1 MYIKLLSQSSQV
13 ILIKLFDNKATTKWF
28 NQVSKIKFD
37 SAHQM
42 STFFTL
48 PKEDR
53 DKHIPYI
60 QNRWNDI
67 RSILNYLTSLDFKI
81 PFEIPDEYDF
91 DQNKLNLLHRF
102 FTYNAMWN
110 MTSKNPFDPNFK
122 INYDF
127 NKWHEIID
135 VINQSVHRLE
145 RFTETPNKEILK
157 DYPLHTIFVNM
168 NKNLNPEY
176 WTNFDLEEQEENYKY
191 RQYLLTGKPLVL
203 LDNSILGKS
212 YLQSFLEHDDPT
224 CKDCTGRL
232 GSFGNF
238 FIDLTKNRAKIYN
251 STEFKNW
258 LSKYNI
264 KNPPLEF
271 PIGSVID
278 HNIDSLDQ
286 LHLKGLN
293 FKIDNVIFTK
303 TI

>member
-1 MYIKLLSQSSQV
+1 
-13 ILIKLFDNKATTKWF
+13 LIKLFDNKATTKWF
-28 NQVSKIKFD
+28 NEVSKMKFD
-37 SAHQM
+37 SGYQM

-67 RSILNYLTSLDFKI
+67 KSILNYLTSLDFKI

-102 FTYNAMWN
+102 FTYNAMWD

-122 INYDF
+122 INYDY
-127 NKWHEIID
+127 NKWHEMID

-157 DYPLHTIFVNM
+157 DSPLHTIYVNM
-168 NKNLNPEY
+168 GQNSSSES
-176 WTNFDLEEQEENYKY
+176 WISFDLKEQEENYKY
-191 RQYLLTGKPLVL
+191 RRYLLTGKPLVL

-224 CKDCTGRL
+224 CKDCTGRI

-238 FIDLTKNRAKIYN
+238 FIDLNTNRNKIYN
-251 STEFKNW
+251 SAEFKNW

-271 PIGSVID
+271 PIGQVLD
-278 HNIDSLDQ
+278 HNIGSLEN
-286 LHLKGLN
+286 LYFKGLN
-293 FKIDNVIFTK
+293 FKVEDTIFTK